1 MKIVAGIGSIDEYE
15 AYVEAGADELFCGY
29 VPETWAMQQG
39 NLHPLNRREV
49 FYYNVQIGSKSE
61 LQILHSMI
69 EKHHVPVTITLNSLA
84 YTPEQYPQIAKIIKQ
99 CMQEGF
105 VSFIVADPALLVYLN
120 REEKIDMGEVQLHIS
135 GELGE
140 VNHYMIEEMRKLGA
154 KRIIFHRKNTL
165 SDMKKIIQKERELHP
180 ENELEY
186 EAFALNEMCH
196 FNGAYCNSLH
206 CDELAHICHLP
217 YRLGKVDH
225 HAEQNL
231 KQEKKQMQKENW
243 AQVQKM
249 KEKEATEDVLEQE
262 GYMPGATGCG
272 LCALWK
278 MREAGVTHLKLVS
291 RGNYIEDTIS
301 DIRSLKKAITILE
314 DSESEEA
321 YIDKMK
327 KNIFDDKC
335 SGNCYYFMQ
344 NDISNRKLYN

>member
-15 AYVEAGADELFCGY
+15 AYVEAGVDELFCGY
-29 VPETWAMQQG
+29 VPEMWAVQQG

-61 LQILHSMI
+61 LQILHNMI

-84 YTPEQYPQIAKIIKQ
+84 YTPAQYPQIANIIEQ
-99 CMQEGF
+99 CVKEGF
-105 VSFIVADPALLVYLN
+105 VSFIIADPALLVYLN
-120 REEKIDMGEVQLHIS
+120 RKVKMDFSKIQLHIS

-165 SDMKKIIQKERELHP
+165 SDMKEIIRKEKELHP
-180 ENELEY
+180 EEELEY

-217 YRLGKVDH
+217 YQLGKVGSYVG
-225 HAEQNL
+225 QNR
-231 KQEKKQMQKENW
+231 KQEKEQIQTESHV
-243 AQVQKM
+243 QVQKR
-249 KEKEATEDVLEQE
+249 KEETEAVIECESYL
-262 GYMPGATGCG
+262 PGATGCG

-301 DIRSLKKAITILE
+301 DIRALKKAITVLE

-321 YIDKMK
+321 YIGKMK
-327 KNIFDDKC
+327 KRIFDDEC
-335 SGNCYYFMQ
+335 SGNCYYVMQ
-344 NDISNRKLYN
+344 NDISNPKLYN